1 MKVILRQN
9 FEPLGQ
15 IGDIVEVKD
24 GYAMNYLLPRKI
36 AYAALKGNL
45 RALEEEKKTVAKK
58 SEQELRDAEAIAVE
72 LEKTSITIPVQ
83 VGEEDKIFGAV
94 TTQMIVDALS
104 EKNFKIDKRKV
115 ELEEQIKTL
124 GIYSVN
130 IKLHPKVS
138 SKIKV
143 WVVRE

>member
-24 GYAMNYLLPRKI
+24 GYALNYLLPRKI
-36 AYAALKGNL
+36 AYAAIKGNL

-83 VGEEDKIFGAV
+83 VGEEDKIFGTV
-94 TTQMIVDALS
+94 TTQMIADALS
-104 EKNFKIDKRKV
+104 EKSFKIDKRKV